1 MASNIPGLVFRP
13 IGTIL
18 AQTLQGFSGNL
29 SISGDLSISG
39 NLIVTGNNTTTLS
52 DIVNIT
58 NGTTSTGLGTGSLI
72 ISGGLS
78 IGDNLYVNNGIN
90 QVNNASINSFAGS
103 INISNA
109 TPSTSYS
116 TGSLVTAGGIGTNSL
131 YVNNGI
137 NQVNNASTNSFA
149 GPINISNVT
158 QSTSYS
164 TGSLVTAG
172 GIGTNS
178 LYVNNGINQVNNA
191 STNSFAGPMTMSTS
205 SVTVTANTTLTAG
218 SNIYYLTV
226 SNNPAVTLFSGTD
239 GQIIRII
246 VTGPCTINGTQL
258 YQSGDAVTGLY
269 IAAAWQII
277 PNYVITSTTGNV
289 TLSGAYSGTLG
300 GQVIVMGPVVTFI
313 LGYLQFTATNNG
325 PINAA
330 FSTGTF
336 TNLPNLSIET
346 DSLPGTAINV
356 LLNGSVVPT
365 VQSLTLIS
373 PGTLSFGNFTS
384 GQNNTFGQI
393 EYTWHIPI

>member
-109 TPSTSYS
+109 
-116 TGSLVTAGGIGTNSL
+116 I
-131 YVNNGI
+131 
-137 NQVNNASTNSFA
+137 
-149 GPINISNVT
+149 

-346 DSLPGTAINV
+346 NSLPGTAINV
-356 LLNGSVVPT
+356 LLNDSIVPT
-365 VQSLTLIS
+365 LQSLTLIS

-384 GQNNTFGQI
+384 NQNNTFGQI